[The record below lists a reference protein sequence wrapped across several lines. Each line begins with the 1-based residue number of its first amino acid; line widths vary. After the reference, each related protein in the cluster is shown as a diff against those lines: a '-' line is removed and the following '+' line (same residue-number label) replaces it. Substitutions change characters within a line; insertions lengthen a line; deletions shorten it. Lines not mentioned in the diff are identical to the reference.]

1 MGTIGILCGAEKLMG
16 GGLPRP
22 MVWAAGGRAEVAGGR
37 SRLSSPVQAQWEW
50 WLAGAGALCARMG
63 SPTSPPRPVPDRGI
77 LLKFP
82 LVLRPIGLVSTAKE
96 LGFHETPLWL
106 LQVVLDWIEVPL
118 AMLQVVLALLDA
130 MLGTLEVMLGVL
142 HIRLAKLKL
151 MFWLLQLLLS
161 VLEVML

>member
-1 MGTIGILCGAEKLMG
+1 MMG

-50 WLAGAGALCARMG
+50 RLAGAGAACARTG
-63 SPTSPPRPVPDRGI
+63 DPASPPRPVPDRGI
-77 LLKFP
+77 PLKFP

-96 LGFHETPLWL
+96 LDFLETPWGL
-106 LQVVLDWIEVPL
+106 LQVVLGGTEVPL

-130 MLGTLEVMLGVL
+130 VLGTLQVMLGVL

>member
-1 MGTIGILCGAEKLMG
+1 M
-16 GGLPRP
+16 
-22 MVWAAGGRAEVAGGR
+22 
-37 SRLSSPVQAQWEW
+37 
-50 WLAGAGALCARMG
+50 AGAGAACAQMG
-63 SPTSPPRPVPDRGI
+63 DPASPPRPVPDRGI
-77 LLKFP
+77 PLKFP